1 MTASVQEMD
10 KLPFWP
16 ALVVVATPEDAAAAH
31 VLFSRVLLYRPS
43 LTLPRIEVCLVP
55 GVVEPGEPEMFRNED
70 AVPAF
75 WLAGSRDSLADA
87 GDRTQTVP
95 KPYPG
100 NRLPS

>member
-1 MTASVQEMD
+1 MSASIQKMD

-55 GVVEPGEPEMFRNED
+55 GVVESGEPEMFRDEE

-75 WLAGSRDSLADA
+75 WLSSSRNPRAD
-87 GDRTQTVP
+87 
-95 KPYPG
+95 
-100 NRLPS
+100 